1 MGIRGS
7 QTTISNNFLDFPNG
21 SHDVYV
27 CFAGKHTRISYN
39 ARGEYVMGFTS

>member
-7 QTTISNNFLDFPNG
+7 QTTISNYFLDFPNG
-21 SHDVYV
+21 THDVYV
-27 CFAGKHTRISYN
+27 CFAGKHISYN